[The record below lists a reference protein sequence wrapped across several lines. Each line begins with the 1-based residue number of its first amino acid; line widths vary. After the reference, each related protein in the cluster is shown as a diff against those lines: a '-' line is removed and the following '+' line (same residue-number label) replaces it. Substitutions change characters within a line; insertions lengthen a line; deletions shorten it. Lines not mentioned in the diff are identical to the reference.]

1 MLLASTLLLPL
12 DIGPRW
18 ELNDTSLMKKKLTTK
33 IGDVFSVPIS
43 ETEKRYMQLI
53 AFDDLQLNSDVIRCF
68 AKIYNVND
76 MPEIVDIISAD
87 VLFAAHCATDF
98 GLKLKL
104 WSRVGNI
111 GNIGKLDGLLFK
123 STDDYARKAG
133 EAPVLIS
140 DNWHVW
146 SLFDKKFRKVGKLHG
161 IYHNA
166 FNGLIFNPYG
176 ILELAKGNEY
186 PLNYPK

>member
-1 MLLASTLLLPL
+1 
-12 DIGPRW
+12 
-18 ELNDTSLMKKKLTTK
+18 MKKKLTTK

-68 AKIYNVND
+68 AKIYNLND
-76 MPEIVDIISAD
+76 TPEIVDIISDD

-104 WSRVGNI
+104 WSKVDNIDNI
-111 GNIGKLDGLLFK
+111 GNLDGLLFK
-123 STDDYARKAG
+123 STDDYARRAG

-140 DNWHVW
+140 ENWHVW
-146 SLFDKKFRKVGKLHG
+146 SLFDKKVRKVGRLHG
-161 IYHNA
+161 INQNA

-186 PLNYPK
+186 PMNYPK